1 MQSMHV
7 EAYDMAAAKAPQR
20 TVRSLTALVVLLI
33 AMVLVTALL
42 PPGDGM
48 GPFGG
53 LMVGAFF
60 LLAGLTAWHLF
71 RLQSIVKRPAIVAE
85 RLAAENRRIRESEER
100 YRTIVTAT
108 PELVLIG
115 RNGFVDYINGSGAA
129 MLGAQTAD
137 FLLARPIADLLGEDT
152 AEAVR
157 GRVLVSLAA
166 AEPLARCEVWLSRLD
181 GTGFC
186 AELTGVPLPSQTD
199 RMVLLMARDISDHR
213 RIETSLREA
222 KEQAELANRTKS
234 QFLANMSHELRTP
247 LNAIIG
253 FSEIIA
259 DDSFGPDGM
268 PMYTEYARDIRDS
281 GRHLLTVIN
290 DILDY
295 SKIDAG
301 KTELSDDINDIGEVI
316 SVSIRVLIGRAETA
330 GVQVRQSVHDGL
342 PPVVADALKLRQ
354 ILLNVLSNAVKF
366 TESGGNVMVSAGLA
380 DDGGVDIQVVDTGI
394 GMSEAEV
401 ALAFQPFAQVESTLN
416 RKYEGTGLGLPITK
430 SLIELHG
437 GRLAIDSTPGVGT
450 KVTVHLPASRIFRHA
465 TGAQPAPGAGFVP

>member
-1 MQSMHV
+1 
-7 EAYDMAAAKAPQR
+7 
-20 TVRSLTALVVLLI
+20 
-33 AMVLVTALL
+33 
-42 PPGDGM
+42 
-48 GPFGG
+48 
-53 LMVGAFF
+53 
-60 LLAGLTAWHLF
+60 
-71 RLQSIVKRPAIVAE
+71 
-85 RLAAENRRIRESEER
+85 
-100 YRTIVTAT
+100 
-108 PELVLIG
+108 
-115 RNGFVDYINGSGAA
+115 
-129 MLGAQTAD
+129 MLGARSPD
-137 FLLARPIADLLGEDT
+137 FVLARPIANLLGAGT

-157 GRVLVSLAA
+157 GRVLASLAT
-166 AEPLARCEVWLSRLD
+166 AEPLARCEVWLSRSN
-181 GTGFC
+181 GTGFW
-186 AELTGVPLPSQTD
+186 AELTGVPLPSQAD

-259 DDSFGPDGM
+259 DDSFGPDGL

-281 GRHLLTVIN
+281 GKHLLTVIN

-316 SVSIRVLIGRAETA
+316 SASIRVLVGRAESA
-330 GVQVRQSVHDGL
+330 GVQVRQSVNDGL
-342 PPVVADALKLRQ
+342 PPLVADALKLRQ

-366 TESGGNVMVSAGLA
+366 TESGGSVMVLAGLA
-380 DDGGVDIQVVDTGI
+380 DDGGLDIQVEDTGI

-401 ALAFQPFAQVESTLN
+401 ALAFQPFSQVESTLN

-430 SLIELHG
+430 SLTELHG
-437 GRLAIDSTPGVGT
+437 GSLVIDSTPGVGT
-450 KVTVHLPASRIFRHA
+450 KVTVHLPASRIFRQA
-465 TGAQPAPGAGFVP
+465 TGAQPEPGAGLVC